1 MTLDDYL
8 SSGAMTVARL
18 AAVIGCDPAQV
29 RQWRPP
35 GDPDKKQRYPGAAYS
50 MLIEQATGGAVMRW
64 DSRPNDWHVI
74 WPSLKRRKGAPPI
87 PADKVMAA

>member
-1 MTLDDYL
+1 MTLDDFI
-8 SSGAMTVARL
+8 SSGAMTAAQL
-18 AAVIGCDPAQV
+18 ASALGCSEAQV
-29 RQWRPP
+29 RQWRKCFDRRKPSP
-35 GDPDKKQRYPGAAYS
+35 AYAA
-50 MLIEQATGGAVMRW
+50 LIEGATGGAVMRW